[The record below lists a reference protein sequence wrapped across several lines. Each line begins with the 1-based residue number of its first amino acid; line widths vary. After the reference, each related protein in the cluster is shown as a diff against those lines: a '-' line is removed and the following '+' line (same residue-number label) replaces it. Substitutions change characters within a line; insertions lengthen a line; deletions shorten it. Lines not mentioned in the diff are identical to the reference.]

1 MVSQCNMQIIGT
13 RLETKQIYNIHRS
26 QYSLSEAL
34 ELLGCS
40 DLSPDPPGLLLP
52 LSQGGKES
60 RNNLLSQRSQ
70 NLGATG
76 WIMTLICIYKKNKM
90 RCWHLRYNCVGWH
103 YVFYFFGPGIYKTK
117 PLTLQGD
124 ERAIFCFE
132 LIAVGL
138 NLLFIPQHCEK
149 RRPKW
154 H

>member
-13 RLETKQIYNIHRS
+13 HLETKQISNIHRS

-52 LSQGGKES
+52 LNQAEKES

-76 WIMTLICIYKKNKM
+76 WIMTLICSYRKK
-90 RCWHLRYNCVGWH
+90 RPVR
-103 YVFYFFGPGIYKTK
+103 KTRWDAGTYDITV
-117 PLTLQGD
+117 LVDTMYSTSLVQGFIKLNHWLCKVTK
-124 ERAIFCFE
+124 EPCF
-132 LIAVGL
+132 VL
-138 NLLFIPQHCEK
+138 NL
-149 RRPKW
+149 
-154 H
+154 